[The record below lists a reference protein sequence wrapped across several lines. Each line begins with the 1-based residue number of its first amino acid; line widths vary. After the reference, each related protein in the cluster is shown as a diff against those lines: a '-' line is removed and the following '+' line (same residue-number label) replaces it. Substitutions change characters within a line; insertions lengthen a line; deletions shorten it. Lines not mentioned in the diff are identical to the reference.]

1 MENIL
6 EKQSYNIQK
15 RQISAVAL
23 FSGGLDSMISMQLL
37 SEQGIK
43 VYALNFNIGFG
54 SNKDKSEY
62 FYNAAKQVGAE
73 LIQINIAK
81 QFFDNILFKPQYGYG
96 RFFNPCIDCHGN
108 MFSHA
113 FSLLESEGASFVIS
127 GEVLGQRP
135 KSQRAEA
142 LLQVEKLCNAQGLVV
157 RPMSAKLLPI
167 TIPEQKGWIDRER
180 LLDIH
185 GRGRERQLKM
195 VEEYGIKNY
204 AKPGGGCLLTDT
216 SIANKIKDLQSHR
229 EIVFE
234 DMEMVKYGR
243 YFILPNGGR
252 CVIARNEEENQKLSF
267 KHPKMS
273 KIELLNCLGPLGL
286 VEKDS
291 SQEDKEMAIAL
302 TLTYGKTEMD
312 KSYKVHFEGREV
324 EMKPFVSKEKA
335 REFLL
340 NS

>member
-1 MENIL
+1 MKAL
-6 EKQSYNIQK
+6 
-15 RQISAVAL
+15 AL
-23 FSGGLDSMISMQLL
+23 FSGGLDSLL
-37 SEQGIK
+37 AIKIIKDMGID
-43 VYALNFNIGFG
+43 VLALHFNIGFVG
-54 SNKDKSEY
+54 KNDKSE
-62 FYNAAKQVGAE
+62 ALKEILA
-73 LIQINIAK
+73 QIDVPLKVIDIRK
-81 QFFDNILFKPQYGYG
+81 QFFDEVLFAPKYGYG
-96 RFFNPCIDCHGN
+96 KYFNPCIDCHGN

-324 EMKPFVSKEKA
+324 EMKPFISKEKA

>member
-1 MENIL
+1 MKAL
-6 EKQSYNIQK
+6 
-15 RQISAVAL
+15 AL
-23 FSGGLDSMISMQLL
+23 FSGGLDSLL
-37 SEQGIK
+37 AIKIIKDLGID
-43 VYALNFNIGFG
+43 VLALHFNIGFVG
-54 SNKDKSEY
+54 KNDKSE
-62 FYNAAKQVGAE
+62 ALKEILA
-73 LIQINIAK
+73 QIDVPLKVIDIRR
-81 QFFDNILFKPQYGYG
+81 QFFDEVLFAPKYGYG
-96 RFFNPCIDCHGN
+96 KYFNPCIDCHGN

-302 TLTYGKTEMD
+302 TLAYGKTEMD

>member
-1 MENIL
+1 MKAL
-6 EKQSYNIQK
+6 
-15 RQISAVAL
+15 AL
-23 FSGGLDSMISMQLL
+23 FSGGLDSLL
-37 SEQGIK
+37 AIKIIKDMGID
-43 VYALNFNIGFG
+43 VLALHFNIGFVG
-54 SNKDKSEY
+54 KNDKSE
-62 FYNAAKQVGAE
+62 ALKEILA
-73 LIQINIAK
+73 QIDVPLKVIDIRK
-81 QFFDNILFKPQYGYG
+81 QFFDEVLFAPKYGYG
-96 RFFNPCIDCHGN
+96 KYFNPCIDCHGN

-157 RPMSAKLLPI
+157 RPMSAKLLPM

-312 KSYKVHFEGREV
+312 KSYKVHFEGKEV

>member
-1 MENIL
+1 MKAL
-6 EKQSYNIQK
+6 
-15 RQISAVAL
+15 AL
-23 FSGGLDSMISMQLL
+23 FSGGLDSLL
-37 SEQGIK
+37 AIKIIKDMGID
-43 VYALNFNIGFG
+43 VLALHFNIGFVG
-54 SNKDKSEY
+54 KNDKSE
-62 FYNAAKQVGAE
+62 ALKEILA
-73 LIQINIAK
+73 QIDVPLKVIDIRK
-81 QFFDNILFKPQYGYG
+81 QFFDEVLFAPKYGYG
-96 RFFNPCIDCHGN
+96 KYFNPCIDCHGN

-204 AKPGGGCLLTDT
+204 AKPGGGCLLTDI

>member
-1 MENIL
+1 MKAL
-6 EKQSYNIQK
+6 
-15 RQISAVAL
+15 AL
-23 FSGGLDSMISMQLL
+23 FSGGLDSLL
-37 SEQGIK
+37 AIKIIKDMGID
-43 VYALNFNIGFG
+43 VLALHFNIGFVG
-54 SNKDKSEY
+54 KNDKSE
-62 FYNAAKQVGAE
+62 ALKEILA
-73 LIQINIAK
+73 QIDVPLKVIDIRK
-81 QFFDNILFKPQYGYG
+81 QFFDEVLFAPKYGYG
-96 RFFNPCIDCHGN
+96 KYFNPCIDCHGN

-157 RPMSAKLLPI
+157 RPMSAKLLPM

-302 TLTYGKTEMD
+302 TLTYGKTEID

>member
-1 MENIL
+1 MKAL
-6 EKQSYNIQK
+6 
-15 RQISAVAL
+15 AL
-23 FSGGLDSMISMQLL
+23 FSGGLDSLL
-37 SEQGIK
+37 AIKIIKDMGID
-43 VYALNFNIGFG
+43 VLALHFNIGFVG
-54 SNKDKSEY
+54 KNDKSE
-62 FYNAAKQVGAE
+62 ALKEILA
-73 LIQINIAK
+73 QIDVPLKVIDIRK
-81 QFFDNILFKPQYGYG
+81 QFFDEVLFAPKYGYG
-96 RFFNPCIDCHGN
+96 KYFNPCIDCHGN

-312 KSYKVHFEGREV
+312 KTYKVHFEGREV
-324 EMKPFVSKEKA
+324 EMKPFASKEKA

>member
-1 MENIL
+1 MKAL
-6 EKQSYNIQK
+6 
-15 RQISAVAL
+15 AL
-23 FSGGLDSMISMQLL
+23 FSGGLDSLL
-37 SEQGIK
+37 AIKIIKDMGID
-43 VYALNFNIGFG
+43 VLALHFNIGFVG
-54 SNKDKSEY
+54 KNDKSE
-62 FYNAAKQVGAE
+62 ALKEILA
-73 LIQINIAK
+73 QIDVPLKVIDIRR
-81 QFFDNILFKPQYGYG
+81 QFFDEVLFAPKYGYG
-96 RFFNPCIDCHGN
+96 KYFNPCIDCHGN

-312 KSYKVHFEGREV
+312 KTYKVHFEGREV
-324 EMKPFVSKEKA
+324 EMKPFASKEKA

>member
-1 MENIL
+1 MKAL
-6 EKQSYNIQK
+6 
-15 RQISAVAL
+15 AL
-23 FSGGLDSMISMQLL
+23 FSGGLDSLL
-37 SEQGIK
+37 AIK
-43 VYALNFNIGFG
+43 IIKDMGLDVLALHFNIGFVG
-54 SNKDKSEY
+54 KNDKSE
-62 FYNAAKQVGAE
+62 ALKEILA
-73 LIQINIAK
+73 QIDVPLKVIDIRK
-81 QFFDNILFKPQYGYG
+81 QFFDEVLFAPKYGYG
-96 RFFNPCIDCHGN
+96 KYFNPCIDCHGN

-324 EMKPFVSKEKA
+324 EMKPFASKEKA

>member
-1 MENIL
+1 MKAL
-6 EKQSYNIQK
+6 
-15 RQISAVAL
+15 AL
-23 FSGGLDSMISMQLL
+23 FSGGLDSLL
-37 SEQGIK
+37 AIKIIKDMGID
-43 VYALNFNIGFG
+43 VLALHFNIGFVG
-54 SNKDKSEY
+54 KNDKSE
-62 FYNAAKQVGAE
+62 ALKEILA
-73 LIQINIAK
+73 QIDVPLKVIDIRK
-81 QFFDNILFKPQYGYG
+81 QFFDEVLFAPKYGYG
-96 RFFNPCIDCHGN
+96 KYFNPCIDCHGN

-157 RPMSAKLLPI
+157 RPMSAKLLPM
-167 TIPEQKGWIDRER
+167 TIPEQKGWIDREG

-312 KSYKVHFEGREV
+312 KTYKVHFEGREV
-324 EMKPFVSKEKA
+324 EMKPFISKEKA

>member
-1 MENIL
+1 MKAL
-6 EKQSYNIQK
+6 
-15 RQISAVAL
+15 AL
-23 FSGGLDSMISMQLL
+23 FSGGLDSLL
-37 SEQGIK
+37 AIKIIKDMGID
-43 VYALNFNIGFG
+43 VLALHFNIGFVG
-54 SNKDKSEY
+54 KNDKSE
-62 FYNAAKQVGAE
+62 ALKEILA
-73 LIQINIAK
+73 QIDVPLKVIDIRK
-81 QFFDNILFKPQYGYG
+81 QFFDEVLFAPKYGYG
-96 RFFNPCIDCHGN
+96 KYFNPCIDCHGN

-167 TIPEQKGWIDRER
+167 TIPEQKGWIERER

-312 KSYKVHFEGREV
+312 KTYKVHFEGREV

>member
-1 MENIL
+1 MKAL
-6 EKQSYNIQK
+6 
-15 RQISAVAL
+15 AL
-23 FSGGLDSMISMQLL
+23 FSGGLDSLL
-37 SEQGIK
+37 AIKIIKDMGID
-43 VYALNFNIGFG
+43 VLALHFNIGFVG
-54 SNKDKSEY
+54 KNDKSE
-62 FYNAAKQVGAE
+62 ALKEILA
-73 LIQINIAK
+73 QIDVPLKVIDIRK
-81 QFFDNILFKPQYGYG
+81 QFFDEVLFAPKYGYG
-96 RFFNPCIDCHGN
+96 KYFNPCIDCHGN

-312 KSYKVHFEGREV
+312 KSYKVHFEGKEV

>member
-1 MENIL
+1 MKAL
-6 EKQSYNIQK
+6 
-15 RQISAVAL
+15 AL
-23 FSGGLDSMISMQLL
+23 FSGGLDSLL
-37 SEQGIK
+37 AIKIIKDMGID
-43 VYALNFNIGFG
+43 VLALHFNIGFVG
-54 SNKDKSEY
+54 KNDKSE
-62 FYNAAKQVGAE
+62 ALKEILA
-73 LIQINIAK
+73 QIDVPLKVIDIRK
-81 QFFDNILFKPQYGYG
+81 QFFDEVLFAPKYGYG
-96 RFFNPCIDCHGN
+96 KYFNPCIDCHGN

-312 KSYKVHFEGREV
+312 KSYKVHFEGKEV
-324 EMKPFVSKEKA
+324 EMKPFASKEKA

>member
-1 MENIL
+1 MKAL
-6 EKQSYNIQK
+6 
-15 RQISAVAL
+15 AL
-23 FSGGLDSMISMQLL
+23 FSGGLDSLL
-37 SEQGIK
+37 AIKIIKDMGID
-43 VYALNFNIGFG
+43 VLALHFNIGFVG
-54 SNKDKSEY
+54 KNDKSE
-62 FYNAAKQVGAE
+62 ALKEILA
-73 LIQINIAK
+73 QIDVPLKVIDIRR
-81 QFFDNILFKPQYGYG
+81 QFFDEVLFAPKYGYG
-96 RFFNPCIDCHGN
+96 KYFNPCIDCHGN

>member
-1 MENIL
+1 MKAL
-6 EKQSYNIQK
+6 
-15 RQISAVAL
+15 AL
-23 FSGGLDSMISMQLL
+23 FSGGLDSLL
-37 SEQGIK
+37 AIKIIKDMGID
-43 VYALNFNIGFG
+43 VLALHFNIGFVG
-54 SNKDKSEY
+54 KNDKSE
-62 FYNAAKQVGAE
+62 ALKEILA
-73 LIQINIAK
+73 QIDVPLKVIDIRK
-81 QFFDNILFKPQYGYG
+81 QFFDEVLFAPKYGYG
-96 RFFNPCIDCHGN
+96 KYFTPCIDCHGN

>member
-1 MENIL
+1 MKAL
-6 EKQSYNIQK
+6 
-15 RQISAVAL
+15 AL
-23 FSGGLDSMISMQLL
+23 FSGGLDSLL
-37 SEQGIK
+37 AIKIIKDMGID
-43 VYALNFNIGFG
+43 VLALHFNIGFVG
-54 SNKDKSEY
+54 KNDKSE
-62 FYNAAKQVGAE
+62 ALKEILA
-73 LIQINIAK
+73 QIDVPLKVIDIRK
-81 QFFDNILFKPQYGYG
+81 QFFDEVLFAPKYGYG
-96 RFFNPCIDCHGN
+96 KYFNPCIDCHGN

-135 KSQRAEA
+135 KSQMAEA

>member
-1 MENIL
+1 MKAL
-6 EKQSYNIQK
+6 
-15 RQISAVAL
+15 AL
-23 FSGGLDSMISMQLL
+23 FSGGLDSLL
-37 SEQGIK
+37 AIKIIKDMGID
-43 VYALNFNIGFG
+43 VLALHFNIGFVG
-54 SNKDKSEY
+54 KNDKSE
-62 FYNAAKQVGAE
+62 ALKEILA
-73 LIQINIAK
+73 QIDVPLKVIDIRK
-81 QFFDNILFKPQYGYG
+81 QFFDEVLFAPKYGYG
-96 RFFNPCIDCHGN
+96 KYFNPCIDCHGN

-252 CVIARNEEENQKLSF
+252 CVIARNEEENQN
-267 KHPKMS
+267 
-273 KIELLNCLGPLGL
+273 ELDGSNLGG
-286 VEKDS
+286 
-291 SQEDKEMAIAL
+291 AL
-302 TLTYGKTEMD
+302 
-312 KSYKVHFEGREV
+312 
-324 EMKPFVSKEKA
+324 
-335 REFLL
+335 
-340 NS
+340 

>member
-1 MENIL
+1 MKAL
-6 EKQSYNIQK
+6 
-15 RQISAVAL
+15 AL
-23 FSGGLDSMISMQLL
+23 FSGGLDSLL
-37 SEQGIK
+37 AIKIIKDMGID
-43 VYALNFNIGFG
+43 VLALHFNIGFVG
-54 SNKDKSEY
+54 KNDKSE
-62 FYNAAKQVGAE
+62 ALKGILA
-73 LIQINIAK
+73 QIDVPLKVIDIRK
-81 QFFDNILFKPQYGYG
+81 QFFDEVLFAPKYGYG
-96 RFFNPCIDCHGN
+96 KYFNPCIDCHGN

>member
-1 MENIL
+1 MKAL
-6 EKQSYNIQK
+6 
-15 RQISAVAL
+15 AL
-23 FSGGLDSMISMQLL
+23 FSGGLDSLL
-37 SEQGIK
+37 AIKIIKDMGID
-43 VYALNFNIGFG
+43 VLALHFNIGFVG
-54 SNKDKSEY
+54 KNDKSE
-62 FYNAAKQVGAE
+62 ALKEILA
-73 LIQINIAK
+73 QIDVPLKVIDIRK
-81 QFFDNILFKPQYGYG
+81 QFFDEVLFAPKYGYG
-96 RFFNPCIDCHGN
+96 KYFNPCIDCHGN

-234 DMEMVKYGR
+234 DIEMVKYGR

>member
-1 MENIL
+1 MKAL
-6 EKQSYNIQK
+6 
-15 RQISAVAL
+15 AL
-23 FSGGLDSMISMQLL
+23 FSGGLDSLL
-37 SEQGIK
+37 AIKIIKDMGID
-43 VYALNFNIGFG
+43 VLALHFNIGFVG
-54 SNKDKSEY
+54 KNDKSE
-62 FYNAAKQVGAE
+62 ALKEILA
-73 LIQINIAK
+73 QIDVPLKVIDIRR
-81 QFFDNILFKPQYGYG
+81 QFFDEVLFAPKYGYG
-96 RFFNPCIDCHGN
+96 KYFNPCIDCHGN

-312 KSYKVHFEGREV
+312 KTYKVHFEGREV

>member
-1 MENIL
+1 MKAL
-6 EKQSYNIQK
+6 
-15 RQISAVAL
+15 AL
-23 FSGGLDSMISMQLL
+23 FSGGLDSLL
-37 SEQGIK
+37 AIKIIKDMGID
-43 VYALNFNIGFG
+43 VLALHFNIGFVG
-54 SNKDKSEY
+54 KNDKSE
-62 FYNAAKQVGAE
+62 ALKE
-73 LIQINIAK
+73 ILEQIDVPLKVIDIRK
-81 QFFDNILFKPQYGYG
+81 QFFDEVLFAPKYGYG
-96 RFFNPCIDCHGN
+96 KYFNPCIDCHGN

>member
-1 MENIL
+1 MKAL
-6 EKQSYNIQK
+6 
-15 RQISAVAL
+15 AL
-23 FSGGLDSMISMQLL
+23 FSGGLDSLL
-37 SEQGIK
+37 AIKIIKDMGID
-43 VYALNFNIGFG
+43 VLALHFNIGFVG
-54 SNKDKSEY
+54 KNDKSE
-62 FYNAAKQVGAE
+62 ALKEILA
-73 LIQINIAK
+73 QIDVPLKVIDIRK
-81 QFFDNILFKPQYGYG
+81 QFFDEVLFAPKYGYG
-96 RFFNPCIDCHGN
+96 KYFNPCIDCHGN

-167 TIPEQKGWIDRER
+167 TIPEQQGWIDRER

-273 KIELLNCLGPLGL
+273 KIELLNCLGSLGL

-312 KSYKVHFEGREV
+312 KTYKVHFEGREV

>member
-1 MENIL
+1 MKAL
-6 EKQSYNIQK
+6 
-15 RQISAVAL
+15 AL
-23 FSGGLDSMISMQLL
+23 FSGGLDSLL
-37 SEQGIK
+37 AIKIIKDMGID
-43 VYALNFNIGFG
+43 VLALHFNIGFVG
-54 SNKDKSEY
+54 KNDKSE
-62 FYNAAKQVGAE
+62 ALKEILA
-73 LIQINIAK
+73 QIDVPLKVIDIRK
-81 QFFDNILFKPQYGYG
+81 QFFDEVLFAPKYGYG
-96 RFFNPCIDCHGN
+96 KYFNPCIDCHGN

-167 TIPEQKGWIDRER
+167 TIPEQKGWLDRER

>member
-1 MENIL
+1 MKAL
-6 EKQSYNIQK
+6 
-15 RQISAVAL
+15 AL
-23 FSGGLDSMISMQLL
+23 FSGGLDSLL
-37 SEQGIK
+37 AIKIIKDMGID
-43 VYALNFNIGFG
+43 VLALHFNIGFVG
-54 SNKDKSEY
+54 KNDKSE
-62 FYNAAKQVGAE
+62 ALKEILA
-73 LIQINIAK
+73 QIDVPLKVIDIRK
-81 QFFDNILFKPQYGYG
+81 QFFDEVLFAPKYGYG
-96 RFFNPCIDCHGN
+96 KYFNPCIDCHGN

-180 LLDIH
+180 LMDIH

-312 KSYKVHFEGREV
+312 KTYKVHFEGREV

>member
-1 MENIL
+1 MKAL
-6 EKQSYNIQK
+6 
-15 RQISAVAL
+15 AL
-23 FSGGLDSMISMQLL
+23 FSGGLDSLL
-37 SEQGIK
+37 AIKIIKDMGID
-43 VYALNFNIGFG
+43 VLALHFNIGFVG
-54 SNKDKSEY
+54 KNDKSE
-62 FYNAAKQVGAE
+62 ALKEILA
-73 LIQINIAK
+73 QIDVPLKVIDIRK
-81 QFFDNILFKPQYGYG
+81 QFFDEVLFAPKYGYG
-96 RFFNPCIDCHGN
+96 KYFNPCIDCHGN

-167 TIPEQKGWIDRER
+167 TIPEQKGWIERER

-302 TLTYGKTEMD
+302 TLAYGKTEMD

>member
-1 MENIL
+1 MKAL
-6 EKQSYNIQK
+6 
-15 RQISAVAL
+15 AL
-23 FSGGLDSMISMQLL
+23 FSGGLDSLL
-37 SEQGIK
+37 AIKIIKDMGID
-43 VYALNFNIGFG
+43 VLALHFNIGFVG
-54 SNKDKSEY
+54 KNDKSE
-62 FYNAAKQVGAE
+62 ALKEILA
-73 LIQINIAK
+73 QIDVPLKVIDIRK
-81 QFFDNILFKPQYGYG
+81 QFFDEVLFAPKYGYG
-96 RFFNPCIDCHGN
+96 KYFNPCIDCHGN

-312 KSYKVHFEGREV
+312 KTYKVHFEGREV

-335 REFLL
+335 REVLL

>member
-1 MENIL
+1 MKAL
-6 EKQSYNIQK
+6 
-15 RQISAVAL
+15 AL
-23 FSGGLDSMISMQLL
+23 FSGGLDSLL
-37 SEQGIK
+37 AIKIIKDMGID
-43 VYALNFNIGFG
+43 VLALHFNIGFVG
-54 SNKDKSEY
+54 KNDKSE
-62 FYNAAKQVGAE
+62 ALKEILA
-73 LIQINIAK
+73 QIDVPLKVIDIRK
-81 QFFDNILFKPQYGYG
+81 QFFDEVLFAPKYGYG
-96 RFFNPCIDCHGN
+96 KYFNPCIDCHGN

-324 EMKPFVSKEKA
+324 EMKPFASKEKA

>member
-1 MENIL
+1 MKAL
-6 EKQSYNIQK
+6 
-15 RQISAVAL
+15 AL
-23 FSGGLDSMISMQLL
+23 FSGGLDSLL
-37 SEQGIK
+37 AIKIIKDMGID
-43 VYALNFNIGFG
+43 VLALHFNIGFVG
-54 SNKDKSEY
+54 KNDKSE
-62 FYNAAKQVGAE
+62 ALKEILA
-73 LIQINIAK
+73 QIDVPLKVIDIRK
-81 QFFDNILFKPQYGYG
+81 QFFDEVLFAPKYGYG
-96 RFFNPCIDCHGN
+96 KYFNPCIDCHGN

-302 TLTYGKTEMD
+302 TLTYGKTEID

>member
-1 MENIL
+1 MKAL
-6 EKQSYNIQK
+6 
-15 RQISAVAL
+15 AL
-23 FSGGLDSMISMQLL
+23 FSGGLDSLL
-37 SEQGIK
+37 AIKIIKDMGID
-43 VYALNFNIGFG
+43 VLALHFNIGFVG
-54 SNKDKSEY
+54 KNDKSE
-62 FYNAAKQVGAE
+62 ALKEILA
-73 LIQINIAK
+73 QIDVPLKVIDIRK
-81 QFFDNILFKPQYGYG
+81 QFFDEVLFAPKYGYG
-96 RFFNPCIDCHGN
+96 KYFNPCIDCHGN

-267 KHPKMS
+267 THPKMS

-312 KSYKVHFEGREV
+312 KTYKVHFEGREV
-324 EMKPFVSKEKA
+324 EMKPFASKEKA

>member
-1 MENIL
+1 MKAL
-6 EKQSYNIQK
+6 
-15 RQISAVAL
+15 AL
-23 FSGGLDSMISMQLL
+23 FSGGLDSLL
-37 SEQGIK
+37 AIKIIKDMGID
-43 VYALNFNIGFG
+43 VLALHFNIGFVG
-54 SNKDKSEY
+54 KNDKSE
-62 FYNAAKQVGAE
+62 ALKEILA
-73 LIQINIAK
+73 QIDVPLKVIDIRK
-81 QFFDNILFKPQYGYG
+81 QFFDEVLFAPKYGYG
-96 RFFNPCIDCHGN
+96 KYFNPCIDCHGN

-180 LLDIH
+180 LLDSH
-185 GRGRERQLKM
+185 GTGRERQLKM

-204 AKPGGGCLLTDT
+204 AKPGGGCLLTDS

-302 TLTYGKTEMD
+302 TLAYGKTEMD

>member
-1 MENIL
+1 MKAL
-6 EKQSYNIQK
+6 
-15 RQISAVAL
+15 AL
-23 FSGGLDSMISMQLL
+23 FSGGLDSLL
-37 SEQGIK
+37 AIKIIKDMGID
-43 VYALNFNIGFG
+43 VLALHFNIGFVG
-54 SNKDKSEY
+54 KNDKSE
-62 FYNAAKQVGAE
+62 ALKEILA
-73 LIQINIAK
+73 QIDVPLKVIDIRK
-81 QFFDNILFKPQYGYG
+81 QFFDEVLFAPKYGYG
-96 RFFNPCIDCHGN
+96 KYFNPCIDCHGN

-113 FSLLESEGASFVIS
+113 FSLLESEGANFVIS